1 MSERFLPDTVS
12 SGFERVACVSVDGLL
27 DDGAGIV
34 VLDVPTSS
42 PVVCSAGRPIAAVL
56 LDALP
61 LAGLVMERM
70 VARLFCAIVIWSR
83 LPAAMV
89 ALVMS
94 SNFCWP
100 TLILILNCSLPALVG
115 AAIRLLDV
123 TTASITPDF
132 AAVFSR
138 LPLGDLSGSCWLIN
152 ESVFAFIVED
162 VIS

>member
-1 MSERFLPDTVS
+1 MQRRATHCTGTIGCTAARRVGKGEDGGKIILRDRYLEPAPRSDGRVSNEFKFLLADTDINS
-12 SGFERVACVSVDGLL
+12 KLL
-27 DDGAGIV
+27 
-34 VLDVPTSS
+34 
-42 PVVCSAGRPIAAVL
+42 
-56 LDALP
+56 
-61 LAGLVMERM
+61 
-70 VARLFCAIVIWSR
+70 
-83 LPAAMV
+83 
-89 ALVMS
+89 
-94 SNFCWP
+94 
-100 TLILILNCSLPALVG
+100 LPALVG